1 MSGILYCGD
10 NLEILREYVP
20 PESVDLVYLD
30 PPFNSQRTYN
40 IVHRDSRARA
50 EAFKDHWS
58 WQEVAPLWSQML
70 ESPKTPRR
78 LASLL
83 RGLHDTLVDEESDL
97 LAYLTM
103 MTARLIEIRAVLKP
117 TGSVYLHC
125 DPTASHYLK
134 LVMDAIFGA
143 GCFRNEVIWRY
154 RRWPAKSRRFQRM
167 HDVLLFYTARPA
179 ASHTFNVLY
188 GYERLAESTL
198 KTFGTRKQQADFSS
212 GHRKPSTVDEETK
225 GPPLSDVWEIGV
237 IAPISKER
245 LGYPT
250 QKPLELLDRVI
261 RASSNPGDLVLDPFC
276 GCGTTIEASE
286 RLGRRWIG
294 IDIASAAI
302 EIIEERFRRAEL
314 ATPAIQWH
322 PVGAQAAEALAKRSP
337 RQFEDWVL
345 RKVRAARTT
354 RILPKPPELRKG
366 QHPVAGLAKT
376 TPTRRREPVSV
387 AARGR

>member
-10 NLEILREYVP
+10 NLEILRKYVP

-40 IVHRDSRARA
+40 IVYRDSRAEA
-50 EAFKDHWS
+50 AAFKDHWS
-58 WQEVAPLWSQML
+58 WQEIAPLHAEML
-70 ESPKTPRR
+70 GCPETPRR
-78 LASLL
+78 LASIL
-83 RGLHDTLVDEESDL
+83 RGLYASLVEDDSDL
-97 LAYLTM
+97 LAYITM
-103 MTARLIEIRAVLKP
+103 MAARLVQIRNVLKP

-134 LVMDAIFGA
+134 LVMDAIYGGA
-143 GCFRNEVIWRY
+143 CFRNEVVWRY
-154 RRWPAKSRRFQRM
+154 RRWPARSRQFQRM

-179 ASHTFNVLY
+179 GEHTFNALY

-198 KTFGTRKQQADFSS
+198 KTFGTKKQRADFSS
-212 GHRKPSTVDEETK
+212 GHRKPGTVDEDTK

-250 QKPLELLDRVI
+250 QKPLELLNRVI

-302 EIIEERFRRAEL
+302 EIIEKRFSRAQL
-314 ATPAIQWH
+314 GAPRIKWH
-322 PVGAQAAEALAKRSP
+322 PVDAEAAKALAKRGP

-345 RKVRAARTT
+345 HKASAFRTKKRNRGTRGHPDTVAR
-354 RILPKPPELRKG
+354 
-366 QHPVAGLAKT
+366 VGLQAQPFSRESGRP
-376 TPTRRREPVSV
+376 TP
-387 AARGR
+387 